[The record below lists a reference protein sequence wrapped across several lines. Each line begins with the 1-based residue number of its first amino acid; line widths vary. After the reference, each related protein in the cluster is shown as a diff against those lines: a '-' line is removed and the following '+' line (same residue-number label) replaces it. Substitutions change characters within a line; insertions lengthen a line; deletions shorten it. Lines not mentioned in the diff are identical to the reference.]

1 MNNPYYNLLYKVKVN
16 FLYKAL
22 NYDFFYKIDVHIF
35 IISGNNLTLKS
46 ILNTFQ
52 TPKTVVYE
60 YITKNCINVALEEV
74 INSL

>member
-46 ILNTFQ
+46 ILNTSQ
-52 TPKTVVYE
+52 TPKTVVYAH
-60 YITKNCINVALEEV
+60 ITKNCINLALEEV